1 MTYFPGRGRG
11 RNDGDKPGSGPNG
24 NCICPNCGY
33 KTKHIVAEPCNK
45 STCPK
50 CGARMTKE

>member
-1 MTYFPGRGRG
+1 MTYFPGRGR
-11 RNDGDKPGSGPNG
+11 NNGDKPGSGPGG